1 MQLTQLDTRVPLSA
15 EAPQINFNQLTADT
29 LGLYDNI
36 KQRGQQGILSRLLA
50 QNTNAQGEV
59 NLGNAL
65 AGARNQPY
73 APQLTG
79 VLSSA
84 IQAQNA
90 ARAKAQQDALK
101 FDADINKTYAET
113 GKLSQ
118 EGIGKGLENGEK
130 KFGAINQIFQTAALT
145 GNRDNVRLGLNHAH
159 RAGLIGQEDYATNM
173 QALDVMTDEEVAQF
187 AQGVSFSNAK
197 DPSSYLFQTKN
208 NIADN
213 AQSDMNNQRTT
224 QASMYGDD
232 VAANTA
238 ANKLTQDGEQF
249 NAQQYITQNKPLD
262 YFTAADGTR
271 YAVYANGQGIPISDT
286 QGNTVKVQQG
296 KSETSA
302 QKMERQDKV
311 TSFAAIAKNGAEATK
326 LAAEMANDLN
336 GINSAS
342 GGMVLASWAMRN
354 IPGTDA
360 YNFTQKLE
368 TLKSN
373 VFLQQVERM
382 RGLGALTDAEG
393 TRLEKAVASLNPD
406 VGAVQLQKNIIAVT
420 KMFSEATQLASK
432 RAQIYS
438 GGVGKNATRS
448 PEQLSDGFGYFND

>member
-84 IQAQNA
+84 IQAQNV
-90 ARAKAQQDALK
+90 AKAKAAQDALK
-101 FDADINKTYAET
+101 FNADINKTYAET

-118 EGIGKGLENGEK
+118 EGVGKGLENSEK

-213 AQSDMNNQRTT
+213 AQSDTNNMRTT
-224 QASMYGDD
+224 QASIYGTD
-232 VAANTA
+232 VDAQTA
-238 ANKLTQDGEQF
+238 VNKLELEKILAIQEQAFRNGEIKETVTGTDGKL
-249 NAQQYITQNKPLD
+249 YLIYK
-262 YFTAADGTR
+262 
-271 YAVYANGQGIPISDT
+271 NGDVELSKLPND
-286 QGNTVKVQQG
+286 VKVQQG
-296 KSETSA
+296 KPETSV

-311 TSFAAIAKNGAEATK
+311 VSFAAIAKNGAEATK
-326 LAAEMANDLN
+326 MAAGIANDLN

-342 GGMVLASWAMRN
+342 GGMVLASWAMRHV
-354 IPGTDA
+354 PGTDA

-393 TRLEKAVASLNPD
+393 ARLEKAVASLNPD
-406 VGAVQLQKNIIAVT
+406 VGAIQLQKNIIDVT
-420 KMFSEATQLASK
+420 KMFSETTKLASK

-438 GGVGKNATRS
+438 GKNNRQRS
-448 PEQLSDGFGYFND
+448 DNQDVAALEHLD

>member
-84 IQAQNA
+84 IQAQNV
-90 ARAKAQQDALK
+90 AKAKAAQDALK
-101 FDADINKTYAET
+101 FNADINKTYAET

-118 EGIGKGLENGEK
+118 EGAGKGLENSEK

-224 QASMYGDD
+224 QASIYGTE
-232 VAANTA
+232 VGAQTA

-296 KSETSA
+296 KSETSV
-302 QKMERQDKV
+302 QKMERLERVVGLADSAK
-311 TSFAAIAKNGAEATK
+311 SAADASQ
-326 LAAEMANDLN
+326 LAAKLANDLKGLN
-336 GINSAS
+336 STAGGFGI
-342 GGMVLASWAMRN
+342 LAK
-354 IPGTDA
+354 IPGTPQRT
-360 YNFTQKLE
+360 YSSQIE
-368 TLKSN
+368 TLQSQ
-373 VFLQQVERM
+373 VFLNQITKM
-382 RGLGALTDAEG
+382 KGMGALTDAEG
-393 TRLEKAVASLNPD
+393 QRLATSIANLDKGLEPH
-406 VGAVQLQKNIIAVT
+406 QLQANLTEIAKVMST
-420 KMFSEATQLASK
+420 AAVKASK
-432 RAQIYS
+432 LSKIYS
-438 GGVGKNATRS
+438 GGAGNKDTGNS
-448 PEQLSDGFGYFND
+448 SQESNSFSYFDD

>member
-173 QALDVMTDEEVAQF
+173 
-187 AQGVSFSNAK
+187 
-197 DPSSYLFQTKN
+197 
-208 NIADN
+208 
-213 AQSDMNNQRTT
+213 
-224 QASMYGDD
+224 
-232 VAANTA
+232 
-238 ANKLTQDGEQF
+238 
-249 NAQQYITQNKPLD
+249 
-262 YFTAADGTR
+262 
-271 YAVYANGQGIPISDT
+271 
-286 QGNTVKVQQG
+286 
-296 KSETSA
+296 
-302 QKMERQDKV
+302 
-311 TSFAAIAKNGAEATK
+311 
-326 LAAEMANDLN
+326 
-336 GINSAS
+336 
-342 GGMVLASWAMRN
+342 
-354 IPGTDA
+354 
-360 YNFTQKLE
+360 
-368 TLKSN
+368 
-373 VFLQQVERM
+373 
-382 RGLGALTDAEG
+382 
-393 TRLEKAVASLNPD
+393 
-406 VGAVQLQKNIIAVT
+406 
-420 KMFSEATQLASK
+420 
-432 RAQIYS
+432 
-438 GGVGKNATRS
+438 
-448 PEQLSDGFGYFND
+448 GFI